1 MGLDYYYIIVVIN
14 KKFDEYY
21 NFFSQKWMDLKVSVP
36 NKQIHQ
42 NNPAKKQ
49 QFIRKNIKQKQ
60 TY

>member
-1 MGLDYYYIIVVIN
+1 
-14 KKFDEYY
+14 
-21 NFFSQKWMDLKVSVP
+21 MDLKVSVP

-42 NNPAKKQ
+42 NNLAEKQ